1 MAKDLDYFK
10 LMRNFW
16 DWAFENPEIIKPNH
30 CALFAFIVEHCN
42 RLGWKHKF
50 GLPTTMAMEAIGI
63 KSYNTYI
70 NTMNELVDFGL
81 IEMIERSKNQYSANI
96 VALLNFDKA
105 LDKALDKAF
114 IKHTTKQRQS
124 TSQSNSSIDK
134 QDTNIQSTIEL
145 YSFLE
150 FWEDYDYKTGKAA
163 AEKSWKKLT
172 PEEKTRVKETV
183 KDFRSYKPFPDYQH
197 PMPSSYLNQKRF
209 NDEIETLKEEKIDVN
224 LWVKNHLTYDES
236 LGEVAIRCDNY
247 PEYNG
252 LYYNRKTSKFQKEKA
267 I

>member
-1 MAKDLDYFK
+1 MAKELPYFRFTVQEWQNGDISLESYELRGLFIDVCGFYWIK
-10 LMRNFW
+10 DCSITLAMLNKRYKDATELIKELLELN
-16 DWAFENPEIIKPNH
+16 IIKHDIESDEINIFYLDEQYDLLSNKRKKRSD
-30 CALFAFIVEHCN
+30 A
-42 RLGWKHKF
+42 GKKG
-50 GLPTTMAMEAIGI
+50 GLA
-63 KSYNTYI
+63 KSSNAKAKLKQNASY
-70 NTMNELVDFGL
+70 
-81 IEMIERSKNQYSANI
+81 K
-96 VALLNFDKA
+96 DK
-105 LDKALDKAF
+105 DKDK
-114 IKHTTKQRQS
+114 
-124 TSQSNSSIDK
+124 DK
-134 QDTNIQSTIEL
+134 ENKEIEL

-183 KDFRSYKPFPDYQH
+183 KDFRSYKQFPDYQH

-209 NDEIETLKEEKIDVN
+209 NDEIETLKEEKIDVE
-224 LWVKNHLTYDES
+224 LYVKNHLTYDQQC
-236 LGEVAIRCDNY
+236 GEVEVVCDNY